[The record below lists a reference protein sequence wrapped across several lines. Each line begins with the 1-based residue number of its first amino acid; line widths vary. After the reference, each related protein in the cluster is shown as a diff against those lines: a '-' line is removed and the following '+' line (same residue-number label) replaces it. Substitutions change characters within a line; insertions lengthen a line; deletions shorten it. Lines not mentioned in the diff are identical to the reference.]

1 MSGKV
6 LKKIQSSSSAAV
18 LLCIATAF
26 APGFS
31 LANGVQSVLV
41 MGDSI
46 SAGYGIQQEQGWVH
60 LLDQTLARSES
71 NWRAINASIS
81 GETTGGGLAR
91 IDGVLAE
98 HKPDIVII
106 ELGGNDGLRGY
117 PVSRIRDNLSQ
128 MVERVSASGATPI
141 IAAMRIPPNYG
152 PRYTRAFEDVFAE
165 VASALDVTLIPFM
178 LEQVAL
184 EEGLMQDDGI
194 HPTAQAQPLLLDAV
208 WHHLQE
214 LVAE

>member
-1 MSGKV
+1 M
-6 LKKIQSSSSAAV
+6 
-18 LLCIATAF
+18 
-26 APGFS
+26 
-31 LANGVQSVLV
+31 
-41 MGDSI
+41 
-46 SAGYGIQQEQGWVH
+46 
-60 LLDQTLARSES
+60 
-71 NWRAINASIS
+71 
-81 GETTGGGLAR
+81 
-91 IDGVLAE
+91 LAE

-128 MVERVSASGATPI
+128 LVERVSASGATPI

-152 PRYTRAFEDVFAE
+152 PRYTRAFEDVFAD

-194 HPTAQAQPLLLDAV
+194 HPTAQAQPLLLEAV
-208 WHHLQE
+208 WRHLQE
-214 LVAE
+214 LITE

>member
-1 MSGKV
+1 M
-6 LKKIQSSSSAAV
+6 
-18 LLCIATAF
+18 
-26 APGFS
+26 
-31 LANGVQSVLV
+31 
-41 MGDSI
+41 
-46 SAGYGIQQEQGWVH
+46 
-60 LLDQTLARSES
+60 ARSES

-98 HKPDIVII
+98 HEPAIVII

-117 PVSRIRDNLSQ
+117 PVSRIRDNLNQ

-152 PRYTRAFEDVFAE
+152 PRYARAFDNVFAD
-165 VASALDVTLIPFM
+165 VASAQQVTLIPFL
-178 LEQVAL
+178 LEKVAL

-194 HPTAQAQPLLLDAV
+194 HPTAQAQPLLLEAV
-208 WHHLQE
+208 WLHLQH
-214 LVAE
+214 LVAQ

>member
-1 MSGKV
+1 MSGTV
-6 LKKIQSSSSAAV
+6 LQKIQSSSSAAV

-31 LANGVQSVLV
+31 MANDVQSVLV

-98 HKPDIVII
+98 HEPAIVII

-117 PVSRIRDNLSQ
+117 PVSRIRDNLNQ

-152 PRYTRAFEDVFAE
+152 PRYARAFDNVFVD
-165 VASALDVTLIPFM
+165 VASAQQVTLIPFL
-178 LEQVAL
+178 LEKVAL

-194 HPTAQAQPLLLDAV
+194 HPTAQAQPLLLEAV
-208 WHHLQE
+208 WLHLQH
-214 LVAE
+214 LVAQ